1 MDGIGEAILR
11 YFNFNFWFFW
21 KYIRTRFV
29 TRRESISVLVVFLEF
44 EVVEKKGII
53 LSIDRAMLAMTYFF
67 FFFSLEDQVSPT
79 DFTGPWFC
87 HLNSS
92 TATNSLFSPSFYF
105 SPVPL
110 YSFRVSY
117 FHLSLPFLSFTLFLS
132 VAFFLFYSIF
142 RFLCPN
148 ILSSCIF
155 NLSLSLSLSFN
166 FVFLLFHSSFHFFS
180 FRRRWHFSF
189 LFPFISFSEHSLH
202 EKKRDETSIRF
213 IFSSCIFNFSF
224 FLSLF
229 FLLLIYFVGFSLF
242 YFILCFFVSF
252 LFVDVDIFLSYFL
265 LFFTYIS
272 SPVFYFFCSE
282 HSFHLFLLH
291 L

>member
-155 NLSLSLSLSFN
+155 NLSLSLSL
-166 FVFLLFHSSFHFFS
+166 FLLTLFFS
-180 FRRRWHFSF
+180 
-189 LFPFISFSEHSLH
+189 
-202 EKKRDETSIRF
+202 
-213 IFSSCIFNFSF
+213 
-224 FLSLF
+224 
-229 FLLLIYFVGFSLF
+229 
-242 YFILCFFVSF
+242 YFILRFISF

-265 LFFTYIS
+265 LFPFLSIRCMKRKEMKRAFVS
-272 SPVFYFFCSE
+272 FFPLVSLIFL
-282 HSFHLFLLH
+282 SFSLSFFFF
-291 L
+291 